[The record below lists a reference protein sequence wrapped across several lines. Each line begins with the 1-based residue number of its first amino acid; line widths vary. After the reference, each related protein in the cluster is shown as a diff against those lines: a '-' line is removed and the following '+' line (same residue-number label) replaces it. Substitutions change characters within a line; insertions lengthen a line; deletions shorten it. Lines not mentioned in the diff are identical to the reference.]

1 MKKNNYLLVIPT
13 RMKST
18 RLPNKPLIDIA
29 GKTLIQRTCEQVNKV
44 VPIENFLVATDNKK
58 IYNHVKKLGFNV
70 ELTSKNCLTGTDRV
84 AEIAARYNFE
94 YFINVQGD
102 EPIINPKDIEKA
114 INSIEKYPNEILSGY
129 AKINDSENYFSLT
142 IPKVVFTPE
151 KKLLYISRSNIPGNK
166 NNIFTDSWKQV
177 CIYVY
182 PKKTLKEFSSSICKT
197 PLETIEDIELIR
209 FLELGYTIRMIEMS
223 SSSIAV
229 DVPSDVN
236 KVLKKI
242 NENS

>member
-1 MKKNNYLLVIPT
+1 MKKNNYLLVIPC

-29 GKTLIQRTCEQVNKV
+29 GKTLIQRTCEQVNKA

-114 INSIEKYPNEILSGY
+114 INYIEKYPNEILSGY

-151 KKLLYISRSNIPGNK
+151 RKLLYISRSNIPGNK
-166 NNIFTDSWKQV
+166 KNVFTDSWKQV

-197 PLETIEDIELIR
+197 PLETIEDIELLR